1 MALVGTKLD
10 ALETK
15 KRMVNFDKMIEIAEQ
30 HNMLFNETSS
40 RTGEGISELFLDLA
54 KQIAKK

>member
-40 RTGEGISELFLDLA
+40 RTGEGIS
-54 KQIAKK
+54 